1 MKGKTFSIAL
11 IGVLALGA
19 MAAGGYY
26 FTAGK
31 IGKPRVLFIDSY
43 HQGYPWS
50 DGITTGIQNVF
61 ANADVDLM
69 IHRMDTKRNTSE
81 EFMKQ
86 AALKAKAAID
96 EFDPDVVIATDD
108 NAQKYLVVP
117 YFRGSD
123 LPFVFAGVNWDASSY
138 GYPASNVTG
147 MIEVSRPDQL
157 LNILRTLSGGV
168 TIGSLTGDTATSR
181 KEHEHYAKHL
191 GITFDSDVYVKT
203 FAEWKQAYVSLQ
215 DEVDILLMYNNAGIS
230 GWNDEE
236 AVRFVRQNS
245 KIPSGSVQPWMAPY
259 VLIAYTKDAQE
270 QGEWAATTAMQILEG
285 ISPSGIPMTT
295 NRRGNMMINSSLA
308 QRLQLEIPASLLD
321 EANNIL

>member
-1 MKGKTFSIAL
+1 MRGKTFTIAF

-31 IGKPRVLFIDSY
+31 LGQPRVLFIDSY

-50 DGITTGIQNVF
+50 DGITTGIENVF
-61 ANADVDLM
+61 SNADVDLM

-117 YFRGSD
+117 YYRGSD
-123 LPFVFAGVNWDASSY
+123 LPFVFAGVNWDASPY

-168 TIGSLTGDTATSR
+168 TIGSLTGDTATSH

-191 GITFDSDVYVKT
+191 GITFDRDVYVKS
-203 FAEWKQAYVSLQ
+203 FEEWKQAYTTLQ
-215 DEVDILLMYNNAGIS
+215 DEVDILLMYNNAGIA

-270 QGEWAATTAMQILEG
+270 QGEWAATTALQILEG

-321 EANNIL
+321 EANNVL